1 MLNVACPGCGERG
14 KIPANLAGARIK
26 CKKCG
31 KAFQVVAPSGKQAAP
46 VGATAASPAP
56 QPAAPAHDGIAV
68 EGLDAEAWSLAPE
81 SSTQIPTIAPSEP
94 HPEPAAAPA
103 ATSEA
108 FTVHHEGPIK
118 EYKLLTSRDKIF
130 EGKFDLPRLEEAL
143 NQMARQ
149 GWIAKSMCLPHLK
162 NFQGTLHE
170 EVVVLLER

>member
-31 KAFQVVAPSGKQAAP
+31 KAFQVPAASEKQAALATP
-46 VGATAASPAP
+46 VH
-56 QPAAPAHDGIAV
+56 QGIAV

-81 SSTQIPTIAPSEP
+81 SSSQIPAVAPTEH
-94 HPEPAAAPA
+94 HPEPTAAA
-103 ATSEA
+103 TEA
-108 FTVHHEGPIK
+108 FTAHHDGPFK

-130 EGKFDLPRLEEAL
+130 EGKFEIARLEEVL
-143 NQMARQ
+143 NQLARQ
-149 GWIAKSMCLPHLK
+149 GWTAKSICLPHLK
-162 NFQGTLHE
+162 NFQGAMAE